1 MEADRN
7 DECIWYDVEE
17 LRSSTSATSTE
28 RILTMSHPIATRIE
42 KFMEAGSW
50 IRRMFEEG
58 ATMKKEFGVDNVFD
72 FSLGNPI
79 GNPPNEF
86 IKALRDVLDE
96 DIPMKHGYMPNAGFP
111 NLRQDLARYL
121 SSEYGVP
128 LQGNNLVMTVGAA
141 GAMNVALKALVNP
154 DETVLIFAP
163 FFVEYRF
170 YIDNVGA
177 RCRIVETDKTFNLD
191 VSAIEKALDRSVKA
205 LIINTPNNPTGR
217 VYPEETLR
225 EVSDLVAAAS
235 REYGHP
241 IYLLSDEPYKRIVY
255 DGIVPPS
262 LLRLSE
268 NAIICT
274 SYSKEL
280 CIAGERLGYIAVHPS
295 CPDVERIMGALTFCN
310 RILGFVNAPA
320 LMQRALHHSI
330 GTAVDITT
338 YEKNRTLFLSALKT
352 MGYDIVT
359 PEGAFYLF
367 PRTPIEDD
375 VDFIA
380 ELKKEQILA
389 VPGRG
394 FGRAGYMR
402 LAYCVATSV
411 IERALPGFERAIQ
424 RMKA

>member
-241 IYLLSDEPYKRIVY
+241 IYILSDEPYKRIVY

-320 LMQRALHHSI
+320 LMQRALYHSI

>member
-1 MEADRN
+1 
-7 DECIWYDVEE
+7 
-17 LRSSTSATSTE
+17 
-28 RILTMSHPIATRIE
+28 MSHPIATRIE
-42 KFMEAGSW
+42 NFMEAGSW

-58 ATMKKEFGVDNVFD
+58 AAMKQEFGVDNVYD

-79 GNPPNEF
+79 GDPPNEF
-86 IKALRDVLDE
+86 INALRDVLDE
-96 DIPMKHGYMPNAGFP
+96 HIPMKHGYMPNAGFP
-111 NLRQDLARYL
+111 ELRDDLARFL
-121 SSEYGVP
+121 SSEHDVS
-128 LQGNNLVMTVGAA
+128 LRGNNLVMTVGAA

-154 DETVLIFAP
+154 GETVLIFAP

-177 RCRIVETDKTFNLD
+177 VCRIVETDETFNLD
-191 VSAIEKALDRSVKA
+191 VNAIEKALDRSVKA

-217 VYPEETLR
+217 VYPEHTLKD
-225 EVSDLVAAAS
+225 VSELVSAAS

-241 IYLLSDEPYKRIVY
+241 IYILSDEPYKRIVY
-255 DGIVPPS
+255 DGVTPPS
-262 LLRLSE
+262 LLKMSE
-268 NAIICT
+268 TALICT

-280 CIAGERLGYIAVHPS
+280 CIAGERLGYIAVNPS
-295 CPDVERIMGALTFCN
+295 CPGINRVMGALTFCN

-320 LMQRALHHSI
+320 LMQRALHRSL
-330 GTAVDITT
+330 GVAVDITM
-338 YEKNRTLFLSALKT
+338 YAENRELFISALRE

-367 PRTPIEDD
+367 PKTPIEDD
-375 VDFIA
+375 VAFIA

-394 FGRAGYMR
+394 FGRSGYMR
-402 LAYCVATSV
+402 LAYCVEKSV

-424 RMKA
+424 RVKE